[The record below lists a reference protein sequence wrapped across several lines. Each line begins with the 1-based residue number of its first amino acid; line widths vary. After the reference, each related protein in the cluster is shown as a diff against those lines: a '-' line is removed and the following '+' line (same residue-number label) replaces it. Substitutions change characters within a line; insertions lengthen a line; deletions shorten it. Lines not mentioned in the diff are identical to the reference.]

1 MRRIWVIIGMVAV
14 LGVFM
19 GCGCVDDGD
28 IEEYTIVRYR
38 APNWTSDNKIVFVK
52 DSNFVRDRHT
62 MWGIEGNIE
71 GSYEVL
77 TLCEI
82 NSDGSGYKEIGQVC
96 KSEHHAYSIGINGV
110 SSAGDWVVF
119 DLREEEDTKHRICVM
134 RRDGSDF
141 YNTGVIGMHPD
152 FSPDGSKI
160 VYEKPDSGIWIM
172 NRDGSNNHCIVP
184 DADAK
189 YPAWSPD
196 DSLIGYLYW
205 GSYEGYGYATF
216 ILDIT
221 SDTIFSSYPGFYFY
235 DWGEGGTDE
244 IFVGLYWGGFG
255 KVNINTGKVD
265 TINMCVSHV
274 SMDGDFFIGED
285 KNGYFV
291 CRKDGSNKWY
301 LKDLIE

>member
-1 MRRIWVIIGMVAV
+1 MRRKVFVFVVIMFLLVMV
-14 LGVFM
+14 
-19 GCGCVDDGD
+19 GCVRRWEEVT
-28 IEEYTIVRYR
+28 IEVRG
-38 APNWTSDNKIVFVK
+38 PNWSSDNKVIFLKEVITWEWEERPPFV
-52 DSNFVRDRHT
+52 
-62 MWGIEGNIE
+62 
-71 GSYEVL
+71 
-77 TLCEI
+77 
-82 NSDGSGYKEIGQVC
+82 
-96 KSEHHAYSIGINGV
+96 SEHVVGIVSRLVLMEVDTLGEGLESLGVVRAGGKDYFSEFLSTGSAGEWVCIGIPTGIDNVTNYVTEGEI
-110 SSAGDWVVF
+110 W
-119 DLREEEDTKHRICVM
+119 VM
-134 RRDGSDF
+134 RRDGS
-141 YNTGVIGMHPD
+141 GLEKVGEGLHPD
-152 FSPDGSKI
+152 FSPDASRI
-160 VYEKPDSGIWIM
+160 VYEKPDSGIWVM
-172 NRDGSNNHCIVP
+172 DRDGSNNHCIVP

-301 LKDLIE
+301 IKDLIE